1 MKFHW
6 VLRVSPAISKNLF
19 LQTTPIFVSFFTCI
33 YKIFRIKYP
42 MNSFV
47 GLDLGR
53 DWIKVVELTEDLK
66 IKSYGKIKIDEEDR
80 SDNQDSYIQKIKELF
95 SKSKISSNNVVIN
108 FRGSYVLARTYQPPS
123 SNKEAFE
130 MWFVENIQELIPG
143 APVEDVV
150 YSYEILPSG
159 RVLIAFARLSEMEK
173 QLGMLRKCGITPIFI
188 DASCLPLRTAFINHP
203 WIKER
208 YDFAIL
214 DIADTLAD
222 LLIIKEGEPFSA
234 NLITLGNQNN
244 NDVLTGHLLRIFNFY
259 EKKDGLKINNMIIVG
274 DYPKSLT
281 IKGHLENFLGFKVEI
296 GNPFRTHRLKSRIKN
311 GVSYA
316 QALGLALKG
325 FSKNGIDLTP
335 HKIRMENEILSF
347 QKSAE
352 RYARTSLFFTIP
364 ALILSLYLLI
374 SISKKNDTLKQD
386 IDALKKEI
394 TVMSLVD
401 NEAIEFHSR
410 VQKLKN
416 LLHSRLN
423 WSEILFE
430 IARTVPDGIY
440 FKEVSTET
448 RFRANE
454 SAPVNQTQII
464 IEGSAQ
470 NQESVITF
478 VKNLEKK
485 FKNIALENLK
495 SEAGCEFK
503 IILEP

>member
-1 MKFHW
+1 
-6 VLRVSPAISKNLF
+6 
-19 LQTTPIFVSFFTCI
+19 
-33 YKIFRIKYP
+33 

-47 GLDLGR
+47 GLDLRG
-53 DWIKVVELTEDLK
+53 DWIKVVELTEDLRV
-66 IKSYGKIKIDEEDR
+66 KSYGKIKIDEDR
-80 SDNQDSYIQKIKELF
+80 GDNEDSYIQKIKELF
-95 SKSKISSNNVVIN
+95 RKSKISSNNVVIN

-143 APVEDVV
+143 TTVEDVV

-159 RVLIAFARLSEMEK
+159 RVLIAFARLGEMEK
-173 QLGMLRKCGITPIFI
+173 QLGMLRKCGIKPIFI

-259 EKKDGLKINNMIIVG
+259 EKKDGLKINNLLITG
-274 DYPKSLT
+274 DYPKSSI
-281 IKGHLENFLGFKVEI
+281 IKGHLENSLGFKVEI

-325 FSKNGIDLTP
+325 FSKSGIDLTP
-335 HKIRMENEILSF
+335 HKIKVENEILSF

-352 RYARTSLFFTIP
+352 RYARLSLFFTIP
-364 ALILSLYLLI
+364 ALIFSLYLLI

-386 IDALKKEI
+386 IDALKKEMAE
-394 TVMSLVD
+394 MSLID
-401 NEAIEFHSR
+401 NEAIEFNNR
-410 VQKLKN
+410 IQKLKE
-416 LLHSRLN
+416 LLKNRLY

-430 IARTVPDGIY
+430 IARTVPEGIY
-440 FKEVSTET
+440 FKELLTET
-448 RFRANE
+448 RLKADNPE
-454 SAPVNQTQII
+454 PVNQTQII

-470 NQESVITF
+470 NQEFVITF
-478 VKNLEKK
+478 IKNLEKK
-485 FKNIALENLK
+485 FKNIVLENMQ

-503 IILEP
+503 IRLEP